1 MFNARDEEKS
11 IAQKW
16 ATAHDVD
23 LEITSDGLDATNVD
37 SVKGFDGIT
46 LTALSPVEPVVYEK
60 LKEYGIKQFA
70 QRSAGFDAYD
80 LDLATKNDLIVSN
93 VAVYSPES
101 IAEFTVTIGLALLRH
116 TRDVEERVNKGNYSW
131 TPNIRGRVLG
141 EMKVAVIGTGHIG
154 RLSARLFHA
163 FGCEVVGYDIYQND
177 GIKDILTYKDSIKEA
192 VADADIVTLHVPL
205 MKENHHVIDAD
216 CLAHFK
222 KGAYLLNMARGG
234 LVDTEAL
241 LAALD
246 NGALAGAGLDTYE
259 FEDAFVPKNLEGQPV
274 EDDLFKRVLDN
285 PKVIYTPHVAF
296 YTDEA
301 VKNMV
306 EGGLNAALE
315 VVTTGT
321 TKFRVN

>member
-1 MFNARDEEKS
+1 
-11 IAQKW
+11 
-16 ATAHDVD
+16 
-23 LEITSDGLDATNVD
+23 
-37 SVKGFDGIT
+37 
-46 LTALSPVEPVVYEK
+46 
-60 LKEYGIKQFA
+60 
-70 QRSAGFDAYD
+70 
-80 LDLATKNDLIVSN
+80 
-93 VAVYSPES
+93 
-101 IAEFTVTIGLALLRH
+101 
-116 TRDVEERVNKGNYSW
+116 
-131 TPNIRGRVLG
+131 
-141 EMKVAVIGTGHIG
+141 
-154 RLSARLFHA
+154 
-163 FGCEVVGYDIYQND
+163 
-177 GIKDILTYKDSIKEA
+177 
-192 VADADIVTLHVPL
+192 
-205 MKENHHVIDAD
+205 
-216 CLAHFK
+216 
-222 KGAYLLNMARGG
+222 MARGG